1 MSVETHDDNQAARG
15 AEQAAIGD
23 NAIHVEEHYDTQP
36 ASQPEQPATDD
47 TSSDAAAQAGAQRSS
62 ESDGSPFWKSRL
74 DKVVWQKHEAER
86 RAAAAEAQL
95 QELMRQV
102 QVQAPQQQVAQA
114 ATQASQMPQQ
124 PAQFS
129 VEERAREIVAQH
141 DFDRRCNELY
151 AKGKKE
157 IPDFE
162 QALRT
167 FSLLGGA
174 PAHVFDVVSRL
185 DNGHEVLAEIARQPE
200 LAAQLVDL
208 PPLSAAAEIA
218 RIASKSSSRPRPAL
232 SRAPEPTTPTQAQ
245 SGARGDL
252 SFEKM
257 DMADIEKHARS
268 LRTRR

>member
-95 QELMRQV
+95 QELMRQIPA
-102 QVQAPQQQVAQA
+102 QAPQQAQRTNPQAPQMAQV
-114 ATQASQMPQQ
+114 PQH
-124 PAQFS
+124 S
-129 VEERAREIVAQH
+129 IEERAREIVAQH

-151 AKGKKE
+151 QKGKKE

>member
-36 ASQPEQPATDD
+36 ASQPEQPAPDD
-47 TSSDAAAQAGAQRSS
+47 TSSDAAAQAATQRSP

-95 QELMRQV
+95 QELMRQIPA
-102 QVQAPQQQVAQA
+102 QAPQQQRTNPQAPQMAQV
-114 ATQASQMPQQ
+114 PQQ
-124 PAQFS
+124 S